1 MNDNVTEIRQEGELK
16 KVLKPIHLWGISVGL
31 VISGD
36 FYGFSYGFNSGGPAS
51 MLVSFIPVTI
61 MYVTFIF
68 CYTELA
74 TSIPNAGGASAY
86 ARRAMGKF
94 AGYITGI
101 SVFIAFLVSPCAVA
115 ISEGKLFNYLFPSV
129 PSTVATAVFFCLFVV
144 INLFGVKSSSIMEL
158 VVTLIALSGIVLF
171 VVIAAPHFE
180 SENFFA
186 RPAFDAGFSGVA
198 GAMTFS
204 MWFYFAIDGAAMNA
218 EEMEN
223 PKRDIPRGYI
233 PAIVTLMVSAM
244 VSMFFTAGISDYRE
258 IAKVDFPLVK
268 SLELALGNGSIWPK
282 VIAVISLFSM
292 VASFS
297 AIILALSRQTF
308 ALGRGGYMPAFFSK
322 LNKWGSPTF
331 GLLIPGVISFCL
343 AMTGKTDVMVI
354 ISVFAAIVMYI
365 MSIISLFILRKK
377 EPELHRPFRVPYPAV
392 PVISFITVIL
402 LFICALVYY
411 IHILIWVVAVYAVA
425 VFYYLFYARKHIS

>member
-180 SENFFA
+180 SENFLPD
-186 RPAFDAGFSGVA
+186 R
-198 GAMTFS
+198 
-204 MWFYFAIDGAAMNA
+204 
-218 EEMEN
+218 
-223 PKRDIPRGYI
+223 R
-233 PAIVTLMVSAM
+233 L
-244 VSMFFTAGISDYRE
+244 
-258 IAKVDFPLVK
+258 
-268 SLELALGNGSIWPK
+268 
-282 VIAVISLFSM
+282 
-292 VASFS
+292 
-297 AIILALSRQTF
+297 
-308 ALGRGGYMPAFFSK
+308 MPAFQE
-322 LNKWGSPTF
+322 LP
-331 GLLIPGVISFCL
+331 
-343 AMTGKTDVMVI
+343 
-354 ISVFAAIVMYI
+354 
-365 MSIISLFILRKK
+365 
-377 EPELHRPFRVPYPAV
+377 EP
-392 PVISFITVIL
+392 
-402 LFICALVYY
+402 
-411 IHILIWVVAVYAVA
+411 
-425 VFYYLFYARKHIS
+425 